1 MTYTSHWLA
10 HVLSQWSTVSSFCS
24 PFSFSYFGT
33 PFYLGSDRIFKKSI
47 DLRGAK
53 EDIQHVLL
61 RLSAEE
67 KVRTREG
74 ARRGVRRRERMKRG
88 SGMKDR
94 EERSSGMETLI
105 AEALAKIKPT
115 EPSVLAAPPPF

>member
-1 MTYTSHWLA
+1 LGK
-10 HVLSQWSTVSSFCS
+10 SSILKVQELK
-24 PFSFSYFGT
+24 T
-33 PFYLGSDRIFKKSI
+33 DR
-47 DLRGAK
+47 
-53 EDIQHVLL
+53 
-61 RLSAEE
+61 SAEE

-88 SGMKDR
+88 SGMKDL